1 MVGQSLVKH
10 CKNIGYEILTV
21 DRNELDLR
29 DSYGVTKYFEAHRPD
44 LVIAAAARVGGIHAN
59 SSQKID
65 FLLDNLAIQN
75 SLIMG
80 ALKCHVKNFIFLGSS
95 CIYPKNAPQPMKEE
109 SLLTGPLESTNEAYA
124 VAKIA
129 GVKLCEYVRQENGF
143 NYFSLM
149 PTNLF
154 GPGDNYDLFNSHV
167 PAALMRK
174 FHVAKVTNLPAVTV
188 WGTGNPLREF
198 MHVDD
203 LSNAILFTIQNPP
216 NDNLINV
223 GYGLEISI
231 RDFAHK
237 MANVVGYEGGIEF
250 DSSMPDG
257 APRKLL
263 DNSKL
268 SAMGWSPKIT
278 LGEGLESTYTWFT
291 KNIELGMVRGYVQ

>member
-1 MVGQSLVKH
+1 MVGKSLVNVG
-10 CKNIGYEILTV
+10 KNIGYEILTA
-21 DRNELDLR
+21 DRDELDLR
-29 DSYGVTKYFEAHRPD
+29 DSDAVSKYLESQKPD

-65 FLLDNLAIQN
+65 FLIDNLSIQN

-80 ALKCHVKNFIFLGSS
+80 AVRSNIKNFVFLGSS
-95 CIYPKNAPQPMKEE
+95 CIYPKKALQPMKEE

-124 VAKIA
+124 LAKIA
-129 GVKLCEYVRQENGF
+129 GVKLCEYIREETGF

-154 GPGDNYDLFNSHV
+154 GPGDNYDLVNSHV

-174 FHVAKVTNLPAVTV
+174 FHQAKVNNLPSVKV

-203 LSNAILFTIQNPP
+203 LADAIWFTIQNPP

-231 RDFAHK
+231 RDFAYK
-237 MANVVGYEGGIEF
+237 MAEVVGYEGKIEF

-263 DNSKL
+263 DSSILSK
-268 SAMGWSPKIT
+268 MGWHPKIS
-278 LGEGLESTYTWFT
+278 LNEGLESTYTWFT
-291 KNIELGMVRGYVQ
+291 ENIELGMVRGYVQ

>member
-1 MVGQSLVKH
+1 MVGKSLVNVG
-10 CKNIGYEILTV
+10 KNIGYEILTA
-21 DRNELDLR
+21 DRDELDLR
-29 DSYGVTKYFEAHRPD
+29 DSDAVSKYLESHKPD

-65 FLLDNLAIQN
+65 FLIDNLSIQN

-80 ALKCHVKNFIFLGSS
+80 AVRSSIKNFVFLGSS
-95 CIYPKNAPQPMKEE
+95 CIYPKKALQPIKEE

-124 VAKIA
+124 LAKIA
-129 GVKLCEYVRQENGF
+129 GVKLCEFIREETGF

-154 GPGDNYDLFNSHV
+154 GPGDNYDLINSHV

-174 FHVAKVTNLPAVTV
+174 FHEAKVNNLPSVKV

-203 LSNAILFTIQNPP
+203 LADAIWFTIQKPP

-223 GYGLEISI
+223 GFGLEISI

-237 MANVVGYEGGIEF
+237 MAVVVGYEGKIEF

-263 DNSKL
+263 DSSKL
-268 SAMGWSPKIT
+268 SKMGWRPKIS
-278 LGEGLESTYTWFT
+278 LNEGLESTYTWFV

>member
-44 LVIAAAARVGGIHAN
+44 LVIAAAAKVGGIHAN

-65 FLLDNLAIQN
+65 FLFDNLAIQN

-80 ALKCHVKNFIFLGSS
+80 AVRSNIENFVFLGSS

-124 VAKIA
+124 VAKMA
-129 GVKLCEYVRQENGF
+129 GVKLCEYVREENGF

-154 GPGDNYDLFNSHV
+154 GPGDNYDLLNSHV

-174 FHVAKVTNLPAVTV
+174 FHVAKMSNLPSVKV

-203 LSNAILFTIQNPP
+203 LADAVWFTIQNPP
-216 NDNLINV
+216 NVNLINV

-231 RDFAHK
+231 SDFAHK
-237 MANVVGYEGGIEF
+237 MANVVGYEGEIEF

-263 DNSKL
+263 DSSKL
-268 SAMGWSPKIT
+268 SRMGWSPKIS

-291 KNIELGMVRGYVQ
+291 KNIELGMVRGYVR